1 MRNKKSGG
9 NAMSEYIIE
18 TQGLTKKFGK
28 SIGIENVDM
37 HVKKGEIYG
46 LVGKNGAGKTTIM
59 KLLCGIIS
67 PTGGKMKILGE
78 EFTGTV
84 TSVGERIG
92 NILETPA
99 FFPYLS
105 AKDNLEYYRKQKG
118 IPDKNKVD
126 EIIKYVGL
134 ENAGKKTFKQFSLG
148 MKQRL
153 GFAYALLGD
162 PDILILDEPTNGLDP
177 QGIIHFRET
186 IIRLARE
193 KQITVI
199 ISTHILGELSQLATV
214 YGFIKNGHLL
224 QEIDAKEIQES
235 CKHHLLINVKEPLKA
250 TTILEEKFHTKEY
263 EVIENKSIKLFS
275 HLDRVEEINE
285 ALVIGGARVTGIQE
299 VKGNLEEYYMNIM
312 GDEKNA

>member
-1 MRNKKSGG
+1 MAGY
-9 NAMSEYIIE
+9 MIE

-67 PTGGKMKILGE
+67 PTEGKMTILGK
-78 EFTGTV
+78 EFTNTV
-84 TSVGERIG
+84 AGVGERIG

-105 AKDNLEYYRKQKG
+105 ARDNLEYYRKQKG
-118 IPDKNKVD
+118 IPDKQKVD
-126 EIIKYVGL
+126 EILKYVGL

-153 GFAYALLGD
+153 GFAYALLGE

-186 IIRLARE
+186 IKKLARE

-199 ISTHILGELSQLATV
+199 ISTHILSELSQLATV
-214 YGFIKNGHLL
+214 YGFIKNGHLV
-224 QEIDAKEIQES
+224 QEISAGEVAES
-235 CKHHLLINVKEPLKA
+235 CKHHLLIHVNEPLVA
-250 TTILEEKFHTKEY
+250 ATILEEKFKTRNF
-263 EVIENKSIKLFS
+263 EVIQNKGIKLFEY
-275 HLDRVEEINE
+275 LDRAAEINE
-285 ALVIGGARVTGIQE
+285 ALVLGGAYVTGLQE
-299 VKGNLEEYYMNIM
+299 VKGNLEEYYMNVM